1 MLFTLN
7 NNKEERKNNLNH
19 EKNIKNK
26 KVIYKKN
33 IENKIQIYCKDI
45 NNNLNKE
52 ENKNNKENQIENKK
66 ENSYEQNY
74 FINNDYINNTNI
86 NILFR
91 ENNKLIKIYGED
103 LYKCAKEY
111 EIKDKYEV
119 KILVN
124 LNPEIRTRMIN
135 WMMEVFYIF
144 NSEQTTF
151 FLAVNIFNKYL
162 NLTKKTIYNTD
173 IHLIGIVCIYIS
185 SKMEDIFP
193 IKMRHI
199 IKNIGHNKF
208 TRKQIMKNELLILR
222 DINYNIINIST
233 YDFLEIMINDLK
245 INNKKIIKKLK
256 INKHLNALENICL
269 FLAKLITLNEE
280 FIKYDFCLNAICC
293 IICGFDILRSNSKTL
308 ENEMEK
314 FLKDWILFIINECD
328 YKSDE
333 ISNVYRILI
342 NDYKN
347 IERMKKEKNNDQNYF
362 NLCKYHQFIFY

>member
-7 NNKEERKNNLNH
+7 KNLEERKNNFDN

-26 KVIYKKN
+26 KINKKN
-33 IENKIQIYCKDI
+33 IEKKIQILCKDI
-45 NNNLNKE
+45 NLIKE
-52 ENKNNKENQIENKK
+52 ENKNSSNKENQTENKK
-66 ENSYEQNY
+66 ENSYDKNE
-74 FINNDYINNTNI
+74 FINNDYMNINNI
-86 NILFR
+86 NLLR

-103 LYKCAKEY
+103 LFKCAKEY
-111 EIKDKYEV
+111 ELKNKYEI
-119 KILVN
+119 KILTN

-151 FLAVNIFNKYL
+151 FLAVNIFNNYL
-162 NLTKKTIYNTD
+162 NSTKKIVKNTD

-193 IKMRHI
+193 IKMCHI

-208 TRKQIMKNELLILR
+208 TRKQIIKNELQILK

-256 INKHLNALENICL
+256 IIKHLNSLENICL
-269 FLAKLITLNEE
+269 FMAKLTTLNEE
-280 FIKYDFCLNAICC
+280 FIKYDYCLNAICC
-293 IICGFDILRSNSKTL
+293 IICGFDLLRSNSKTL
-308 ENEMEK
+308 EIEMEK
-314 FLKDWILFIINECD
+314 FFKDWILFIINECN

-342 NDYKN
+342 NNYKN
-347 IERMKKEKNNDQNYF
+347 MMKNEKNDQNDF
-362 NLCKYHQFIFY
+362 NLCKFHQFIFY

>member
-7 NNKEERKNNLNH
+7 KNLEERKNNFDN

-26 KVIYKKN
+26 KKN
-33 IENKIQIYCKDI
+33 IEKKIQILCKDI
-45 NNNLNKE
+45 NNNLIKE
-52 ENKNNKENQIENKK
+52 ETKNSLNQTENKK
-66 ENSYEQNY
+66 ENSYEKND
-74 FINNDYINNTNI
+74 FINNDYINI
-86 NILFR
+86 NNQNLLL

-103 LYKCAKEY
+103 LFKSAKEY
-111 EIKDKYEV
+111 EINDKYEI
-119 KILVN
+119 KILPY

-162 NLTKKTIYNTD
+162 NSTKKIVKDTD

-193 IKMRHI
+193 IKMCHI

-208 TRKQIMKNELLILR
+208 TKKQIIKSELQILK

-233 YDFLEIMINDLK
+233 YDFLEIMLNDLK
-245 INNKKIIKKLK
+245 TNNKKIIKKLK
-256 INKHLNALENICL
+256 IIKHLNSLENICL
-269 FLAKLITLNEE
+269 FLAKLMTLNEE
-280 FIKYDFCLNAICC
+280 FIKFDYCLKAICC
-293 IICGFDILRSNSKTL
+293 IICGFDLLRSNSKTL

-314 FLKDWILFIINECD
+314 FFKNWILFIINECN
-328 YKSDE
+328 YESEE

-342 NDYKN
+342 NNYKN
-347 IERMKKEKNNDQNYF
+347 LMKNQNDF
-362 NLCKYHQFIFY
+362 NLCKFHQFIFY